1 LGNNHPCPLSE
12 VINLIEKYVGKKAL
26 LQYKEFHK
34 VDMKITWADINKAQK
49 LLGWQPQ
56 VSLEEGIKR
65 TVEWTKNNWGLVH
78 KIKI

>member
-1 LGNNHPCPLSE
+1 
-12 VINLIEKYVGKKAL
+12 
-26 LQYKEFHK
+26 
-34 VDMKITWADINKAQK
+34 MKITWADINKAQK